1 MAISI
6 YYAAR
11 RKAPL
16 SSNEI
21 AAIQEIVRRYS
32 VDDQI
37 ERLLSLGTG
46 LNWESFGYS
55 TNLEP
60 SRFLKKGLVLWGST
74 KLPDNQEEASWIGV
88 QHWCKCLSEIRLSVS
103 GCEWNVAVED
113 HEIRWD
119 AVLNSYDPTL

>member
-21 AAIQEIVRRYS
+21 ATIEEIVRRYC
-32 VDDQI
+32 VGDQI
-37 ERLLSLGTG
+37 ERFLSLGAG
-46 LNWESFGYS
+46 LNWESFNFS
-55 TNLEP
+55 RNLEA
-60 SRFLKKGLVLWGST
+60 SLFLKKGLVFSGST
-74 KLPDNQEEASWIGV
+74 KLPDNREDASWVGV
-88 QHWCKCLSEIRLSVS
+88 QHWCKCLSEIRISVS

-113 HEIRWD
+113 HEMQWD
-119 AVLNSYDPTL
+119 AMLNSYDPTL

>member
-21 AAIQEIVRRYS
+21 AAIQEIVRRYC

-46 LNWESFGYS
+46 LNWESFDYS

-88 QHWCKCLSEIRLSVS
+88 QHWCKCLSEIRISVS

-113 HEIRWD
+113 HEMRWD

>member
-21 AAIQEIVRRYS
+21 AAIQEIVRRYC

-37 ERLLSLGTG
+37 ERLISLGTG
-46 LNWESFGYS
+46 LNWESFDYS